1 MAISCGNTSPYQ
13 NTVIDEK
20 KEDIAKSWDKEI
32 SITNG
37 WINNGFLKTKLETD
51 FLDLLG
57 KRFNDLKNK
66 DSLKPKTYQMLSLL

>member
-37 WINNGFLKTKLETD
+37 WINNGFLKTKLGNW
-51 FLDLLG
+51 FL
-57 KRFNDLKNK
+57 RFIRQKI
-66 DSLKPKTYQMLSLL
+66 